1 MLQSYV
7 FLKSFTSQNIAPYRG
22 GGESQTRYRFLV
34 PPLHVVLHFVHSLHG
49 PHPPRSDS
57 EIHSKYKKPIIFGII
72 QRLNL
77 YFIIAAHLGPP
88 PEKKRWK
95 QLSTE

>member
-1 MLQSYV
+1 MMLKMCATITNTI

-34 PPLHVVLHFVHSLHG
+34 PPEHVELHGVHSLHD

-57 EIHSKYKKPIIFGII
+57 ENSFEI
-72 QRLNL
+72 
-77 YFIIAAHLGPP
+77 
-88 PEKKRWK
+88 
-95 QLSTE
+95 